1 MKIIKEILNIIKI
14 ILKIVLIFTG
24 TVIYIA
30 FLAAFHQIAF
40 IEGDGA
46 AGFVFFVIVLIGIIL
61 ILFIYEKNRNKFF
74 LYLEQRKKIKELI
87 KNKKIYD
94 RKIKKEKI
102 INFPVEKKINK
113 INKINRE
120 NKLKMLREF
129 FASIQKRVN
138 LLFEK
143 ISKKFNEIKIKHWKG
158 KEKRVVED
166 TIFYGIGVPLMTIL
180 TIACVVIGIMFAILV
195 IGGIIYFFPYSLV
208 ILFLL

>member
-30 FLAAFHQIAF
+30 FLATFHQIAF

-94 RKIKKEKI
+94 KKIKKEKI
-102 INFPVEKKINK
+102 INFPVEKK

-129 FASIQKRVN
+129 FASIQKRIN
-138 LLFEK
+138 FIFEK
-143 ISKKFNEIKIKHWKG
+143 ISKKFNEFKIKYWKG
-158 KEKRVVED
+158 KEKNVVED

-180 TIACVVIGIMFAILV
+180 TIAYVIIGIVFAILV
-195 IGGIIYFFPYSLV
+195 IVGIIYFFPYSLA
-208 ILFLL
+208 ILFVLG

>member
-14 ILKIVLIFTG
+14 MLKIVLIFTG

-30 FLAAFHQIAF
+30 FLATFHQIAF

-94 RKIKKEKI
+94 KKIKKVSAGI
-102 INFPVEKKINK
+102 IKP
-113 INKINRE
+113 
-120 NKLKMLREF
+120 
-129 FASIQKRVN
+129 
-138 LLFEK
+138 
-143 ISKKFNEIKIKHWKG
+143 SKKDVQVIIG
-158 KEKRVVED
+158 PLVEFVA
-166 TIFYGIGVPLMTIL
+166 TEMKKL
-180 TIACVVIGIMFAILV
+180 
-195 IGGIIYFFPYSLV
+195 
-208 ILFLL
+208 

>member
-30 FLAAFHQIAF
+30 FLVAFHQIAF
-40 IEGDGA
+40 VEGDGA

-74 LYLEQRKKIKELI
+74 LYLEQRRKIKELI

-94 RKIKKEKI
+94 KKIKKEKI

-113 INKINRE
+113 INRE
-120 NKLKMLREF
+120 NKLKILREF

-158 KEKRVVED
+158 KEKKVVED
-166 TIFYGIGVPLMTIL
+166 TIFYGIGTIL

>member
-1 MKIIKEILNIIKI
+1 M
-14 ILKIVLIFTG
+14 
-24 TVIYIA
+24 
-30 FLAAFHQIAF
+30 
-40 IEGDGA
+40 
-46 AGFVFFVIVLIGIIL
+46 
-61 ILFIYEKNRNKFF
+61 EK
-74 LYLEQRKKIKELI
+74 
-87 KNKKIYD
+87 
-94 RKIKKEKI
+94 
-102 INFPVEKKINK
+102 K

-120 NKLKMLREF
+120 NKLKILREF

-143 ISKKFNEIKIKHWKG
+143 ISKKFNEIKIKRWKG
-158 KEKRVVED
+158 KEKRIVED

>member
-1 MKIIKEILNIIKI
+1 M
-14 ILKIVLIFTG
+14 
-24 TVIYIA
+24 
-30 FLAAFHQIAF
+30 
-40 IEGDGA
+40 
-46 AGFVFFVIVLIGIIL
+46 
-61 ILFIYEKNRNKFF
+61 
-74 LYLEQRKKIKELI
+74 EQRKKIKELI

-113 INKINRE
+113 INRE
-120 NKLKMLREF
+120 NKLKILREF

-158 KEKRVVED
+158 KEKKVVED

-180 TIACVVIGIMFAILV
+180 TIACAVIGIMFAILV